1 MLIPYE
7 ALLQLPQETLNN
19 LIKEYLLTQVE
30 DGSFGQL
37 DDHQIEAAIEKCKQS
52 LKQGELKV
60 EFSEE
65 DESIAIRHKDQ
76 IIYPTVEAD

>member
-7 ALLQLPQETLNN
+7 ALQQLPQETLNN

-37 DDHQIEAAIEKCKQS
+37 DDEQIAVAIEKCKQL

-76 IIYPTVEAD
+76 IIYPTAE

>member
-37 DDHQIEAAIEKCKQS
+37 DDQQIAAAIEKCKHS
-52 LKQGELKV
+52 LKLGELKV

-76 IIYPTVEAD
+76 IIYPTAE